1 MLRADFFST
10 AYHPPRSLPASW
22 MSFEGS
28 RHSVPLGSPMTRA
41 PPLAVSLF
49 LPPVLSKHLALPP
62 FVPGTLGRQLA
73 NRFPA
78 RNTLVA
84 CALKPPAEC
93 KGKCYTETNQST
105 EIRREREF
113 FP

>member
-1 MLRADFFST
+1 MN
-10 AYHPPRSLPASW
+10 
-22 MSFEGS
+22 
-28 RHSVPLGSPMTRA
+28 RA

-49 LPPVLSKHLALPP
+49 LPPVLSKYLALPSP
-62 FVPGTLGRQLA
+62 CLA
-73 NRFPA
+73 HSINNWPIDSRRA
-78 RNTLVA
+78 ALVQ

-113 FP
+113 SP

>member
-1 MLRADFFST
+1 MN
-10 AYHPPRSLPASW
+10 
-22 MSFEGS
+22 
-28 RHSVPLGSPMTRA
+28 RA
-41 PPLAVSLF
+41 PPLAVPLF
-49 LPPVLSKHLALPP
+49 LPPVLSNRALSKRLTSSTQA
-62 FVPGTLGRQLA
+62 PGALNQRLA

-78 RNTLVA
+78 RSALVA

-113 FP
+113 FPQILLDFPGD